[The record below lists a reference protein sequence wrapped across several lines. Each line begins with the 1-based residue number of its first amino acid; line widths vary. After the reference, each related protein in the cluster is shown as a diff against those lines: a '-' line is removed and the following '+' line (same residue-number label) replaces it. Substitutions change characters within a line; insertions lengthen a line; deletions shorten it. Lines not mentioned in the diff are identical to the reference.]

1 MTQSK
6 TKMYETAKM
15 VVGGS
20 EVGSGDPTLGQGF
33 VLLLETVLVSALQE
47 IFLSVFLLCIIH
59 IFNGGEFC
67 K

>member
-20 EVGSGDPTLGQGF
+20 ELGSGHPSLGQGF

-47 IFLSVFLLCIIH
+47 IFLSVFLLYIIH
-59 IFNGGEFC
+59 IFNGVAFC